1 MFSLVRFWKEY
12 LALKFGVYYISRMDT
27 RFYVAAIH
35 LDTGKKFKFRPCC
48 LFVFLCDIADIFII
62 DEITV
67 VVEQFGRISN
77 LN

>member
-1 MFSLVRFWKEY
+1 
-12 LALKFGVYYISRMDT
+12 MDT
-27 RFYVAAIH
+27 RFYVAGILA
-35 LDTGKKFKFRPCC
+35 KNSNFEPCC
-48 LFVFLCDIADIFII
+48 LLVFLCDVADIFII